1 MGQVSY
7 VILLVVLVRSLYVLL
22 TYRPNMLDKSAVT
35 DMRDVFV
42 AAYEFITCSRRKHWI
57 VKEINL

>member
-1 MGQVSY
+1 M
-7 VILLVVLVRSLYVLL
+7 ILLIVWVRSFYVLI
-22 TYRPNMLDKSAVT
+22 TYKSNMLDKSAVI